1 MNCEVDT
8 SNLLLRSADQRSS
21 DTQCIVLGNGR
32 IGQASRTEC
41 AVRGAYLGLNLSIN
55 GRVTDAVGDKC
66 LNEKK
71 MTRTTQELSRVGHTL
86 ENGGECR
93 GPLVEGTNKYS
104 PVVKYQELV
113 T

>member
-1 MNCEVDT
+1 MNCEDDT
-8 SNLLLRSADQRSS
+8 SSLCCGVLINVAVIHDV
-21 DTQCIVLGNGR
+21 IVLGNGR

-55 GRVTDAVGDKC
+55 GRVTDAVGVKC
-66 LNEKK
+66 PNVKK